1 VTANNGDIHADER
14 DCASYTFAVGAR
26 GGYTVLKG
34 LELFGQVDYIHIT
47 NPGNISTK
55 APIWDVQLTA
65 GVKYSL

>member
-1 VTANNGDIHADER
+1 
-14 DCASYTFAVGAR
+14 
-26 GGYTVLKG
+26 VLKG